1 VVALAFED
9 CRGVRR
15 RGLEDLVRPT
25 LTGRYRPRHTDSRA
39 RRLGGGGAGRL

>member
-25 LTGRYRPRHTDSRA
+25 LTGRYRQS
-39 RRLGGGGAGRL
+39 LGDAVSATAAAGV